1 MRRCCFAL
9 ACIAV
14 LLQSCAVSPSLDAPD
29 QVRNTAYD
37 GDWSAVMRS
46 TPARQSYADF
56 QFDCDAF
63 TESFFLRVRDGI
75 VSGYLE
81 IDENYSFRTSVN
93 AAGSFNSFIPLD
105 SYYRYKDDAQV
116 EKSSIAL
123 LLVGHLGSDRRQGR
137 FVIGDSRMNL
147 NGCTTDVEFIAL

>member
-1 MRRCCFAL
+1 MRRCCLAL
-9 ACIAV
+9 ACAAV
-14 LLQSCAVSPSLDAPD
+14 LLQACVAVPPLESRE
-29 QVRNTAYD
+29 QVLTSAFD
-37 GDWSAVMRS
+37 GDWSAVMKS

-56 QFDCDAF
+56 QFDCDEF
-63 TESFFLRVRDGI
+63 TESFFLRVRDGV

-93 AAGSFNSFIPLD
+93 SAGSFKSFIPLE
-105 SYYRYKDDAQV
+105 SYYRYKKDAQV

-123 LLVGHLGSDRRQGR
+123 QLVGHLESDRRNGH

-147 NGCTTDVEFIAL
+147 NGCTTDVEFIEL